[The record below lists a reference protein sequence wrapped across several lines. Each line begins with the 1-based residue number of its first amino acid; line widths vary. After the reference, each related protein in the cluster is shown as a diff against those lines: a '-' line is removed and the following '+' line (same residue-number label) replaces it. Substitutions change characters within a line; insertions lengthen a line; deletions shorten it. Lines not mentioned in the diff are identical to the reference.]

1 MSEHTYKVTEIVGT
15 SPDGID
21 QAIRNG
27 VERAAQTLRN
37 LDWFEI
43 VEVRGHLQDGAVD
56 HFQVTMKVG
65 FQHGVARVPKG
76 AGRYPAAERDTTRT
90 MEDA

>member
-1 MSEHTYKVTEIVGT
+1 MMHRALLTTKGMTVDHVYRVTEIVG
-15 SPDGID
+15 SSRESVDR
-21 QAIRNG
+21 AIRNG

-65 FQHGVARVPKG
+65 FR
-76 AGRYPAAERDTTRT
+76 